1 MEKDDYLS
9 RIERREIL
17 EYVIDKLF
25 QEREN
30 GTNGLCYL
38 IKHTIEH
45 YYNKNVCKIMDYY
58 PEFTYDNA
66 IAFNAKKTFDDYW
79 WECGSDQYNWKDR
92 INFCRFLRNNLVGN

>member
-1 MEKDDYLS
+1 VKKNNYLS
-9 RIERREIL
+9 TIERREVL

-38 IKHTIEH
+38 IGSAIQ
-45 YYNKNVCKIMDYY
+45 YYYGTNVCTVIDYY

-66 IAFNAKKTFDDYW
+66 IAFNAKKTSDDCW
-79 WECGSDQYNWKDR
+79 WKCEAGQYNWKDR
-92 INFCRFLRNNLVGN
+92 INFCRFLRNNLVGD